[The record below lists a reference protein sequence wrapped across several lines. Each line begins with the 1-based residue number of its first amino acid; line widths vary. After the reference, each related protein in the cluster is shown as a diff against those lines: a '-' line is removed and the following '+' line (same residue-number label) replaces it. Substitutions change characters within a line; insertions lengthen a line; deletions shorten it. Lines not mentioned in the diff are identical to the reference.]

1 MRLRP
6 MTIVDIMAI
15 PIAVA
20 GEIAIIQ
27 AMNDWSYQDWWF
39 TIVQVPFA
47 TVLFFVILKIGLE
60 IWRKG
65 ECSPF
70 LFGFAAS
77 GPVAIFLVCLVLFEF
92 RSVDAFSSFCLDW
105 IPDRIRI
112 PPHLRRS
119 REFYHLLKTASCLI
133 LILPQGLFC
142 MIGGGVARRLGLT
155 VVRRPRSTCSPA
167 TPKVV

>member
-47 TVLFFVILKIGLE
+47 TVLFFVILKMGLE

-77 GPVAIFLVCLVLFEF
+77 GPVAIFLVCLVLFEVTVHGRVF
-92 RSVDAFSSFCLDW
+92 EWSGVFGMFLGYG
-105 IPDRIRI
+105 P
-112 PPHLRRS
+112 S
-119 REFYHLLKTASCLI
+119 RDH
-133 LILPQGLFC
+133 P
-142 MIGGGVARRLGLT
+142 
-155 VVRRPRSTCSPA
+155 
-167 TPKVV
+167 